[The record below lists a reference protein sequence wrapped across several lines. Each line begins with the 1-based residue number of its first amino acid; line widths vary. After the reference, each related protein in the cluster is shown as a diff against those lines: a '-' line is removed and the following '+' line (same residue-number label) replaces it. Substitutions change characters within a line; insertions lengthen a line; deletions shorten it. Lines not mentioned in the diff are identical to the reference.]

1 LGVIKGA
8 HVSLL
13 HEIQAAV
20 LQDGSELGPIL
31 LRLRLLAAR
40 IGSQPLAEWVRHES
54 EGYPRDAELPS
65 YRFVPVS
72 YTANFSGP
80 FGSGISNAPISPY
93 LVKKF
98 AGEHWVRHEMRE
110 SIAAVDD
117 LLATA
122 EDGGHLG
129 INAADLILL
138 LQGKVYADYACN
150 SVTGSIA
157 RSSLASIRH
166 AVRSRVL
173 ELTLEL
179 EKSVPDA
186 AMITLGP
193 STLPSAPSS
202 AAATQIAQQI
212 IYGNFTSIAATGDGA
227 TIQVAVA
234 PHDAKSLVQFLESSG
249 MAEEDARELARL
261 AASEKPDSSNEPMGP
276 QVRKWFVENLQ
287 KAASG
292 TWKMGVSVAT
302 DVVKEALLK
311 YYGLK

>member
-1 LGVIKGA
+1 M
-8 HVSLL
+8 SLL
-13 HEIQAAV
+13 HEIQVAV
-20 LQDGSELGPIL
+20 LQEGSDLGPIL

-54 EGYPRDAELPS
+54 EGYPRDAELPD
-65 YRFVPVS
+65 YRFIPVS

-80 FGSGISNAPISPY
+80 FGSGINNAPISPY

-98 AGEHWVRHEMRE
+98 AGEHWVRYGMRE
-110 SIAAVDD
+110 CIAAVDD
-117 LLATA
+117 LLANA

-129 INAADLILL
+129 IDAADLILM

-150 SVTGSIA
+150 SVTGRIP

-186 AMITLGP
+186 AAVTIGP
-193 STLPSAPSS
+193 AALPSAPSA

-212 IYGNFTSIAATGDGA
+212 IYGNYTTIAATGDGS
-227 TIQVAVA
+227 TIQVAVV
-234 PHDAKSLVQFLESSG
+234 PHDSKSFAQFLIDSG
-249 MAEEDARELARL
+249 MMEEDAQELARL
-261 AASEKPDSSNEPMGP
+261 AASEKPVSNEEPMGP
-276 QVRKWFVENLQ
+276 QVSNWLVENLK

-292 TWKMGVSVAT
+292 TWKMGVAVAS
-302 DVVKEALLK
+302 DVVKEALLR

>member
-1 LGVIKGA
+1 M
-8 HVSLL
+8 SLL

-20 LQDGSELGPIL
+20 LQDGADLGPIL

-54 EGYPRDAELPS
+54 EGYPRDADLPD
-65 YRFVPVS
+65 YRYIPVS
-72 YTANFSGP
+72 YTASFSGP
-80 FGSGISNAPISPY
+80 FGSGINNAPISPY
-93 LVKKF
+93 LIKKF

-117 LLATA
+117 LLATS

-150 SVTGSIA
+150 SVTGSIS
-157 RSSLASIRH
+157 RSSLAAIRH

-179 EKSVPDA
+179 EKSIPDA
-186 AMITLGP
+186 SSITIGP
-193 STLPSAPSS
+193 ATLPTAPSS

-212 IYGNFTSIAATGDGA
+212 IYGNFTSIAATGDGT
-227 TIQVAVA
+227 TIQVAVI
-234 PHDAKSLVQFLESSG
+234 PHDANSLAQFLVGAG
-249 MAEEDARELARL
+249 MGQEDAHELARL
-261 AASEKPDSSNEPMGP
+261 AESEKPDGSAEPMGP
-276 QVRKWFVENLQ
+276 RVRAWFVENIK
-287 KAASG
+287 KAATG
-292 TWKMGVSVAT
+292 TWKMGVAVAT

>member
-1 LGVIKGA
+1 M
-8 HVSLL
+8 SLL

-20 LQDGSELGPIL
+20 LQDGSDLGPIL

-54 EGYPRDAELPS
+54 EGYPREAELPD
-65 YRFVPVS
+65 YRFIPVS

-80 FGSGISNAPISPY
+80 FGSGIKNAPISPY

-98 AGEHWVRHEMRE
+98 AGKHWVRHEMRE
-110 SIAAVDD
+110 SVAAVDE
-117 LLATA
+117 LLGNT
-122 EDGGHLG
+122 ENGGHLG

-138 LQGKVYADYACN
+138 LQGKVYPDYACN
-150 SVTGSIA
+150 SVTGSIT

-186 AMITLGP
+186 AAIAIGP
-193 STLPSAPSS
+193 SALPSAPSA
-202 AAATQIAQQI
+202 AAATQISQQI

-234 PHDAKSLVQFLESSG
+234 PHDAKSLAQFLTDSG
-249 MAEEDARELARL
+249 MVEDDARELARL
-261 AASEKPDSSNEPMGP
+261 AASEKPESNEEPMGP
-276 QVRKWFVENLQ
+276 RVRDWLVENLK

-292 TWKMGVSVAT
+292 TWKMGVAVAS
-302 DVVKEALLK
+302 DVVKEALLR

>member
-1 LGVIKGA
+1 M
-8 HVSLL
+8 SLL
-13 HEIQAAV
+13 HQIQAAV
-20 LQDGSELGPIL
+20 LQDESDLGPIL

-40 IGSQPLAEWVRHES
+40 IGSKPLAEWVRHES
-54 EGYPRDAELPS
+54 EGYPRDAGLPD
-65 YRFVPVS
+65 YRFIPVS
-72 YTANFSGP
+72 YTASFSGP
-80 FGSGISNAPISPY
+80 FGSGINNAPISPY
-93 LVKKF
+93 LIKKF
-98 AGEHWVRHEMRE
+98 AGERWVRHEMRE

-129 INAADLILL
+129 INAADLILV

-150 SVTGSIA
+150 AVTGSIG
-157 RSSLASIRH
+157 RSSLAAIRH

-186 AMITLGP
+186 TAITMGP
-193 STLPSAPSS
+193 AALPSAPSS
-202 AAATQIAQQI
+202 AVATQIAQQI

-234 PHDAKSLVQFLESSG
+234 PHDADSLVQYLAGAG
-249 MAEEDARELARL
+249 MVQVDAQELARL
-261 AASEKPDSSNEPMGP
+261 AESEKPDSSAEPMGP
-276 QVRKWFVENLQ
+276 RVRDWFVDNLK
-287 KAASG
+287 KAATG
-292 TWKMGVSVAT
+292 TWKMGVAVAT

>member
-1 LGVIKGA
+1 M
-8 HVSLL
+8 SLL

-20 LQDGSELGPIL
+20 LQDGSDLGPIL

-54 EGYPRDAELPS
+54 EGYPDGAELPD
-65 YRFVPVS
+65 YRYIPVS

-80 FGSGISNAPISPY
+80 FGSGIKNAPISPY
-93 LVKKF
+93 LIKKF
-98 AGEHWVRHEMRE
+98 AGDHWVRHEMRE

-117 LLATA
+117 LLASA

-129 INAADLILL
+129 VNAADLILL
-138 LQGKVYADYACN
+138 LQGKVYPDYACN
-150 SVTGSIA
+150 SVTGSIP
-157 RSSLASIRH
+157 RSSLAAIRH
-166 AVRSRVL
+166 SVRSRVL

-179 EKSVPDA
+179 EISIPDA
-186 AMITLGP
+186 AAVAIGP
-193 STLPSAPSS
+193 AALPSAPSA

-212 IYGNFTSIAATGDGA
+212 IYGNFTSIAATGDGT

-234 PHDAKSLVQFLESSG
+234 PHDAMSLAQYLAGSG
-249 MAEEDARELARL
+249 MAEDDALELARL
-261 AASEKPDSSNEPMGP
+261 AASEAPESNAEPMGP
-276 QVRKWFVENLQ
+276 QVRSWLLENLK

-292 TWKMGVSVAT
+292 TWKMGVAAAT
-302 DVVKEALLK
+302 EVVKEALLK

>member
-1 LGVIKGA
+1 
-8 HVSLL
+8 
-13 HEIQAAV
+13 
-20 LQDGSELGPIL
+20 
-31 LRLRLLAAR
+31 
-40 IGSQPLAEWVRHES
+40 
-54 EGYPRDAELPS
+54 
-65 YRFVPVS
+65 
-72 YTANFSGP
+72 
-80 FGSGISNAPISPY
+80 
-93 LVKKF
+93 LVKKL
-98 AGEHWVRHEMRE
+98 AGEQWIHHEMRE

-138 LQGKVYADYACN
+138 FQGKVYPDYDCN
-150 SVTGSIA
+150 SVTGTIP

-186 AMITLGP
+186 AAVTIGP
-193 STLPSAPSS
+193 AALPSLPSA

-227 TIQVAVA
+227 TIQIAVA
-234 PHDAKSLVQFLESSG
+234 PHDARSLAQFLTDSG
-249 MAEEDARELARL
+249 MEEEDAQELARL
-261 AASEKPDSSNEPMGP
+261 AASEKPESNEEPMGP
-276 QVRKWFVENLQ
+276 QVRNWFVENLK

-292 TWKMGVSVAT
+292 TWKMGVAVAT

>member
-1 LGVIKGA
+1 MKSKWPYSKMGRTLGQY
-8 HVSLL
+8 S
-13 HEIQAAV
+13 
-20 LQDGSELGPIL
+20 

-40 IGSQPLAEWVRHES
+40 IGSQPLAEWVRYES
-54 EGYPRDAELPS
+54 EGYPRDAELPG
-65 YRFVPVS
+65 YRFIPVS

-80 FGSGISNAPISPY
+80 FGSGIKNAPISPY

-122 EDGGHLG
+122 GDDGHLG
-129 INAADLILL
+129 INAADLILV
-138 LQGKVYADYACN
+138 LQGKVYPDYACN

-186 AMITLGP
+186 TAIAIGP
-193 STLPSAPSS
+193 AALPSAPS
-202 AAATQIAQQI
+202 AATATQIAQQI

-234 PHDAKSLVQFLESSG
+234 PHDTQSLAQFLTGSG
-249 MAEEDARELARL
+249 MVEEDAKELARL
-261 AASEKPDSSNEPMGP
+261 AASEKPRAPRNPWVLRCAIGWLRISKGC
-276 QVRKWFVENLQ
+276 VRCLED
-287 KAASG
+287 
-292 TWKMGVSVAT
+292 GVAVTT

>member
-1 LGVIKGA
+1 M
-8 HVSLL
+8 SLL

-20 LQDGSELGPIL
+20 LKDGSDLGPIL

-54 EGYPRDAELPS
+54 EGYPPDADLPN
-65 YRFVPVS
+65 YRFIPVS
-72 YTANFSGP
+72 FTASFSGP
-80 FGSGISNAPISPY
+80 FGSGIKNAPISSY
-93 LVKKF
+93 LVEKF
-98 AGEHWVRHEMRE
+98 AGKHWVCHEMRE

-117 LLATA
+117 LLFTA
-122 EDGGHLG
+122 ENGGDIG

-138 LQGKVYADYACN
+138 LQGKVYPDYVCY
-150 SVTGSIA
+150 SVRASIA
-157 RSSLASIRH
+157 RSSLASVRH

-173 ELTLEL
+173 ELTIEL

-186 AMITLGP
+186 AAVAIGP
-193 STLPSAPSS
+193 ASFSSAPSS

-234 PHDAKSLVQFLESSG
+234 PNDAKSLAQFLASSG
-249 MAEEDARELARL
+249 MTEEDAQELARL
-261 AASEKPDSSNEPMGP
+261 AASEKPDSSAEPMGP
-276 QVRKWFVENLQ
+276 KVKNWLVENLK

-292 TWKMGVSVAT
+292 TWKMGIEVTT

>member
-1 LGVIKGA
+1 M
-8 HVSLL
+8 SLL

-20 LQDGSELGPIL
+20 LQEGSDLGPIL

-54 EGYPRDAELPS
+54 EGYQLGAELPD
-65 YRFVPVS
+65 YRFIPVS
-72 YTANFSGP
+72 YKANFSGP
-80 FGSGISNAPISPY
+80 FGSGIKNAPISPY

-98 AGEHWVRHEMRE
+98 AGDHWVRYEMRE

-117 LLATA
+117 LLANA
-122 EDGGHLG
+122 EDGGSLG

-138 LQGKVYADYACN
+138 LQGKVYPDYACN

-186 AMITLGP
+186 ATVVLGP
-193 STLPSAPSS
+193 AALPSAPSA

-212 IYGNFTSIAATGDGA
+212 IYGNFTSIAATGEGA

-234 PHDAKSLVQFLESSG
+234 PYDLRSLERFLIESG
-249 MAEEDARELARL
+249 MAGDDARELSRL
-261 AASEKPDSSNEPMGP
+261 AASEKPVSNEEPMGP
-276 QVRKWFVENLQ
+276 QVRNWLVENLK

-292 TWKMGVSVAT
+292 TWKMGVAVAT

-311 YYGLK
+311 YYDLK

>member
-1 LGVIKGA
+1 M
-8 HVSLL
+8 SLL
-13 HEIQAAV
+13 HDIQASV
-20 LQDGSELGPIL
+20 LQDGSDLGPIL

-40 IGSQPLAEWVRHES
+40 LGSQPLAEWVRHES
-54 EGYPRDAELPS
+54 EGYPSDAELPD
-65 YRFVPVS
+65 YRFIPVS
-72 YTANFSGP
+72 YTASFSGP
-80 FGSGISNAPISPY
+80 FGSGLNNAPISPY
-93 LVKKF
+93 LIKKF

-157 RSSLASIRH
+157 RSSLAAIRH

-179 EKSVPDA
+179 EKSIPDA
-186 AMITLGP
+186 TAITIGP
-193 STLPSAPSS
+193 AVLPSAPSS

-212 IYGNFTSIAATGDGA
+212 IYGNFTSIAATGDG
-227 TIQVAVA
+227 TTFQVAVA
-234 PHDAKSLVQFLESSG
+234 PHDLNSLVQFLASAG
-249 MAEEDARELARL
+249 MAQEDAQELARL
-261 AASEKPDSSNEPMGP
+261 AELETPESNAEPMGP
-276 QVRKWFVENLQ
+276 RVRGWFVENLK
-287 KAASG
+287 KAAAG
-292 TWKMGVSVAT
+292 TWKMGVAVAS

>member
-1 LGVIKGA
+1 M
-8 HVSLL
+8 SLL

-20 LQDGSELGPIL
+20 LQDGADLGPIL
-31 LRLRLLAAR
+31 LKLRLLAAR

-54 EGYPRDAELPS
+54 EGYPRDAELPD
-65 YRFVPVS
+65 YRFIPVS

-80 FGSGISNAPISPY
+80 FGSGIKNAPISPY

-98 AGEHWVRHEMRE
+98 AGEHWVRYKMRE

-117 LLATA
+117 LLANA
-122 EDGGHLG
+122 ENGGHLG
-129 INAADLILL
+129 IDAADLILL
-138 LQGKVYADYACN
+138 LQGQVYEGYACN

-186 AMITLGP
+186 AAVATGP
-193 STLPSAPSS
+193 AVLPTAPSA

-212 IYGNFTSIAATGDGA
+212 IYGNFTSIAATGNGA
-227 TIQVAVA
+227 TIQIAVA
-234 PHDAKSLVQFLESSG
+234 PHDARSLAQFLTSSG
-249 MAEEDARELARL
+249 MTEEDAQELARL
-261 AASEKPDSSNEPMGP
+261 AESEKPESTKEPMGP
-276 QVRKWFVENLQ
+276 QVRKWLVENLK

-292 TWKMGVSVAT
+292 TWKMGVAVAT

>member
-1 LGVIKGA
+1 
-8 HVSLL
+8 
-13 HEIQAAV
+13 
-20 LQDGSELGPIL
+20 
-31 LRLRLLAAR
+31 
-40 IGSQPLAEWVRHES
+40 
-54 EGYPRDAELPS
+54 
-65 YRFVPVS
+65 
-72 YTANFSGP
+72 
-80 FGSGISNAPISPY
+80 
-93 LVKKF
+93 
-98 AGEHWVRHEMRE
+98 MRE

-117 LLATA
+117 LLANA

-138 LQGKVYADYACN
+138 LQGNVYADYACN
-150 SVTGSIA
+150 SVTGSIP

-186 AMITLGP
+186 AAVAIGP
-193 STLPSAPSS
+193 AALPSAPSA

-212 IYGNFTSIAATGDGA
+212 IYGNFTSIASTGDGA

-234 PHDAKSLVQFLESSG
+234 PHDAKSLAQFLTGSG
-249 MAEEDARELARL
+249 MVEEDAQELARL
-261 AASEKPDSSNEPMGP
+261 AASEKPESNEEPMGP
-276 QVRKWFVENLQ
+276 QVRNWLVENLK

-292 TWKMGVSVAT
+292 TWKMGIAVAT

>member
-1 LGVIKGA
+1 M
-8 HVSLL
+8 SLL

-20 LQDGSELGPIL
+20 LQEGAELGPIL

-54 EGYPRDAELPS
+54 EGYPRDAELPD
-65 YRFVPVS
+65 YRFIPIS

-80 FGSGISNAPISPY
+80 SGSGIKNAPISPY
-93 LVKKF
+93 LVRKL

-117 LLATA
+117 LLANA
-122 EDGGHLG
+122 EKGGRLG
-129 INAADLILL
+129 IDAADLILL
-138 LQGKVYADYACN
+138 LQGNVYPGCACN
-150 SVTGSIA
+150 SVTGSIP

-166 AVRSRVL
+166 AVLNRVL

-186 AMITLGP
+186 ASVAIGP
-193 STLPSAPSS
+193 AVLPSAPSA
-202 AAATQIAQQI
+202 AAATHIAQQI

-227 TIQVAVA
+227 TIQFAVA
-234 PHDAKSLVQFLESSG
+234 PHDAKSLAQFLTGSG
-249 MAEEDARELARL
+249 MVEEDAQELARL
-261 AASEKPDSSNEPMGP
+261 AASEKPESSEEPMGP
-276 QVRKWFVENLQ
+276 QVRNWLIENLK

-292 TWKMGVSVAT
+292 TWKMGIAVAT
-302 DVVKEALLK
+302 DVVKEALLR

>member
-1 LGVIKGA
+1 M
-8 HVSLL
+8 SLL
-13 HEIQAAV
+13 HEIQASV

-54 EGYPRDAELPS
+54 EGYPRDAELPN
-65 YRFVPVS
+65 YRYIPVS
-72 YTANFSGP
+72 YTASFSGP

-93 LVKKF
+93 LIRKF

-110 SIAAVDD
+110 SVAAVDA

-122 EDGGHLG
+122 ESGGSLG
-129 INAADLILL
+129 VNAADLILL

-186 AMITLGP
+186 AAITLGP
-193 STLPSAPSS
+193 SSLPSAPSS

-212 IYGNFTSIAATGDGA
+212 IYGNFTSIAATGEGA
-227 TIQVAVA
+227 TIQVAVV
-234 PHDAKSLVQFLESSG
+234 PHDAKSLEQFLEGSG
-249 MAEEDARELARL
+249 MAVEDAQELARL
-261 AASEKPDSSNEPMGP
+261 AASEKPDSSAEPMGP
-276 QVRKWFVENLQ
+276 KVQKWFVENLQ

-292 TWKMGVSVAT
+292 TWKMGVAVAT

>member
-1 LGVIKGA
+1 MG
-8 HVSLL
+8 LL

-20 LQDGSELGPIL
+20 LQEGSDLGPIL
-31 LRLRLLAAR
+31 LKLRLLAAR

-54 EGYPRDAELPS
+54 EGYPRDAELPD
-65 YRFVPVS
+65 YRYIPVS

-80 FGSGISNAPISPY
+80 FGSGIQNAPISPY

-98 AGEHWVRHEMRE
+98 AGEHWVNYEMRE

-138 LQGKVYADYACN
+138 LQGKVYPDYACN

-166 AVRSRVL
+166 SVRSRVL

-179 EKSVPDA
+179 ERSVPDITAIVIGPA
-186 AMITLGP
+186 A
-193 STLPSAPSS
+193 LPTAPSS
-202 AAATQIAQQI
+202 ATATQIAQQI
-212 IYGNFTSIAATGDGA
+212 IYGNFTSIAATGDGT
-227 TIQVAVA
+227 TIQIAVA
-234 PHDAKSLVQFLESSG
+234 PHDATSLARFLSDSG
-249 MAEEDARELARL
+249 MAEEDAQELARL
-261 AASEKPDSSNEPMGP
+261 AASEEPESKAEPMGP
-276 QVRKWFVENLQ
+276 QVRKWVVENLK

-292 TWKMGVSVAT
+292 TWKMGIAVAS
-302 DVVKEALLK
+302 DVIKEALLK